1 MIFDT
6 HAHYDD
12 EAFNTDREEVLSGLS
27 SRNIGNVVNIG
38 VDIPTCEASLQLAEK
53 YSFIY
58 AAIGYHPSDTARFTD
73 RPREEYLDW
82 LYAHV
87 FSDPESALSRKK
99 ELTALDETGKS
110 PDINVATQPE
120 RNKRVV
126 AIGEIGLDYH
136 WSESDE
142 ENQNQQWWFRR
153 QIALA
158 KEVGL
163 PIVVHSREAA
173 ADTMD
178 IIREEH
184 AADCGG
190 IIHCYSYSAEQAVQ
204 YVDMGFYIGVGG
216 VVTFKNARRLIETV
230 EAVPLDRIVLE
241 TDCPYLA
248 PEPYRGKRNDSGLI
262 PYIAA
267 EIAAIKCFS
276 VDEVIRQTTIN
287 AERVYRI

>member
-12 EAFNTDREEVLSGLS
+12 EAFDTDREEILSGLS

-38 VDIPTCEASLQLAEK
+38 VDIPTCKNTLELAEK

-58 AAIGYHPSDTARFTD
+58 AAIGFHPSDTKGIPKD
-73 RPREEYLDW
+73 SIDW
-82 LYAHV
+82 LYEHAK
-87 FSDPESALSRKK
+87 DDK
-99 ELTALDETGKS
+99 
-110 PDINVATQPE
+110 
-120 RNKRVV
+120 VV

-136 WSESDE
+136 WSESEE
-142 ENQNQQWWFRR
+142 ENLSQQDWFRR

-158 KEVGL
+158 KETNL

-173 ADTMD
+173 ADTMS
-178 IIREEH
+178 IIKEEN

-190 IIHCYSYSAEQAVQ
+190 IIHCYSYSAEQARQ

-216 VVTFKNARRLIETV
+216 VITFKNARKLIETV
-230 EAVPLDRIVLE
+230 QSIPLTSIVLE

-248 PEPYRGKRNDSGLI
+248 PEPYRGKRNDSSLLPLVVDKISALKGVS
-262 PYIAA
+262 A
-267 EIAAIKCFS
+267 
-276 VDEVIRQTTIN
+276 DEVINTTTQN
-287 AERVYRI
+287 ALKVYKIKEQ